1 MENQNTSKKKFSF
14 KKNQKWWISLISII
28 ICAVTFV
35 IVFPLFMSNNYTT
48 CREMKTTNLPGFGNV
63 IANCVIV
70 VSKAGIPDSRIN
82 EIIKEINGRVESQKP
97 QSHIWRISL
106 PRAFDS
112 SNIIK
117 AINKLQTFPEI
128 DGAAPIG
135 IMSSPK

>member
-1 MENQNTSKKKFSF
+1 
-14 KKNQKWWISLISII
+14 
-28 ICAVTFV
+28 
-35 IVFPLFMSNNYTT
+35 
-48 CREMKTTNLPGFGNV
+48 MKTVNLPGFGNV
-63 IANCVIV
+63 IANCVVV
-70 VSKAGIPDSRIN
+70 VSKTGVSDARMN

-97 QSHIWRISL
+97 QTHTWRIAL

-112 SNIIK
+112 GNIIK